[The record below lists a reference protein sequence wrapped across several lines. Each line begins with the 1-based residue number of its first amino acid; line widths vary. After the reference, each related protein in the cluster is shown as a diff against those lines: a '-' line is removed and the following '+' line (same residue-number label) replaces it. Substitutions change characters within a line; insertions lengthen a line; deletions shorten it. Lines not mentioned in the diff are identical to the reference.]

1 MKAHIMLA
9 ALLVLLTPFALLA
22 VSGCGGAPVGAPGGE
37 AGGEAAT
44 RAAERP
50 KATPGLQVTADLQ
63 RQWGISVGQPTRA
76 TASGAVVLSGVLRLN
91 QQRTAQISS
100 LLPGKVVSLGAD
112 VGMQVR
118 KGQVL
123 ATIHAP
129 ALAQA
134 KTTFLQAGAKLE
146 QARREYER
154 ARMLL
159 QQEAIDQKETLRRK
173 TEFDNASSELG
184 VAESNLHSFG
194 IDQMN
199 VDALLKR
206 ARQGADQVPHEELTD
221 PYLQLVSPLD
231 GRVIE
236 RDVLTGQYI
245 EPQKPLFTVSD
256 LTTLWAV
263 LDAREADLPHLA
275 AGRSVRVRTSVYPDR
290 TWDGRLAHI
299 GDVVDEKSRTVKVR
313 VDTPNIGLLL
323 KPNMFIQGDVLDA
336 ASSREVLTVPE
347 EAIQTFNGDSVV
359 FVRSTPD
366 HFLARP
372 VEPGERMGNRRVILK
387 GLGAADVIALSGA
400 FNLKA
405 ELLKSSLGGE

>member
-1 MKAHIMLA
+1 MKPHPMLA
-9 ALLVLLTPFALLA
+9 ALLTPLALLA
-22 VSGCGGAPVGAPGGE
+22 VSGCGGAPAGAPGG
-37 AGGEAAT
+37 GAAA
-44 RAAERP
+44 RFAERP
-50 KATPGLQVTADLQ
+50 AATPGLQVTADLQ
-63 RQWGISVGQPTRA
+63 RQWGVAVGLPTRA

-91 QQRTAQISS
+91 QQRTAQITS
-100 LLPGKVVSLGAD
+100 LLAGKVVSLGAD

-194 IDQMN
+194 IDQIN

-221 PYLQLVSPLD
+221 PYLQLISPLD

-236 RDVLTGQYI
+236 RDVLAGQYV

-275 AGRSVRVRTSVYPDR
+275 AGQAVHIRTSVYPDR
-290 TWDGRLAHI
+290 AWDGRLAQI

-313 VDTPNIGLLL
+313 VDTPNLGLLL
-323 KPNMFIQGDVLDA
+323 KPNMFIRGDVLEA
-336 ASSREVLTVPE
+336 VGTREVLTVPE

-372 VEPGERMGNRRVILK
+372 VEPGERIGNRRVILK
-387 GLGAADVIALSGA
+387 GLVATDVIALAGA

-405 ELLKSSLGGE
+405 ELLKSSLGGQ

>member
-1 MKAHIMLA
+1 MKWHLI
-9 ALLVLLTPFALLA
+9 VLALLA
-22 VSGCGGAPVGAPGGE
+22 LSGCGGVPASPPGGDRAE
-37 AGGEAAT
+37 LAGG
-44 RAAERP
+44 RP
-50 KATPGLQVTADLQ
+50 AATPGLQVTADLQ
-63 RQWGISVGQPTRA
+63 RQWGITVGPAIRA
-76 TASGAVVLSGVLRLN
+76 TASGVVALSGVLRLN
-91 QQRTAQISS
+91 QQRTAQITS
-100 LLPGKVVSLGAD
+100 LLAGRVVSLGAD

-134 KTTFLQAGAKLE
+134 KTTFLQAGARLE

-194 IDQMN
+194 IDQAN
-199 VDALLKR
+199 VDALLTR
-206 ARQGADQVPHEELTD
+206 ARQGAAQVPHEELTD

-231 GRVIE
+231 GRVID
-236 RDVLTGQYI
+236 RDVLPGQYI

-263 LDAREADLPHLA
+263 LDAREADLPHLVT
-275 AGRSVRVRTSVYPDR
+275 GRPVRIRTSVYPDR
-290 TWDGRLAHI
+290 AWDGRITQI

-313 VDTPNIGLLL
+313 VDTPNRGLLL

-336 ASSREVLTVPE
+336 VSNREVLTVPE

-359 FVRSTPD
+359 FVRTTPD
-366 HFLARP
+366 RFLARP

-387 GLGAADVIALSGA
+387 GLGPADVIALAGT